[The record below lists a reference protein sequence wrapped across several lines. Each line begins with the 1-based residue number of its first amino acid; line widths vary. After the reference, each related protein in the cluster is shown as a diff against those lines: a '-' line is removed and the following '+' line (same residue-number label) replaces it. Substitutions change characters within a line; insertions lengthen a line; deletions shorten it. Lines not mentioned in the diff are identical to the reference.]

1 MLTKRIIP
9 CLDVRNGRVVKGTQ
23 FTDIRD
29 VEDPVILA
37 QFYAQAG
44 ADELVFYDI
53 TASSDD
59 RDIFLDIVRKTADT
73 IDIPFTIGGG
83 IRSLDDFDRL
93 MKAGA
98 DKVSINSAAV
108 KDPQLIKEAAL
119 RYGSQC
125 VVLSMDIK
133 RNKTSG
139 WDVYVKGGREN
150 TGMDAVEWAK
160 QAVALGAGEI
170 VLNCIDTDGVKDG
183 YALDITREISECVRV
198 PVIAS
203 GGAGT
208 MEHFYEVLTMGKAD
222 AALSASIF
230 HFKEIE
236 IRELKKFLRNKGVE
250 VRL

>member
-9 CLDVRNGRVVKGTQ
+9 CLDVNNGRVVKGTK

-29 VEDPVILA
+29 VDDPVVLA
-37 QFYAQAG
+37 AFYAQAG

-53 TASSDD
+53 TASSEQ
-59 RDIFLDIVRKTADT
+59 RDIFLDIVKKTADT

-83 IRSLDDFDRL
+83 IRSLEDFDRL

-108 KDPQLIKEAAL
+108 NDPQLIKEAAL

-125 VVLSMDIK
+125 VVLSMDVK
-133 RNKTSG
+133 KNTEER

-150 TGMDAVEWAK
+150 TGMDAIAWAK
-160 QAVALGAGEI
+160 QGVALGAGEI
-170 VLNCIDTDGVKDG
+170 VLNSIDTDGVKNG
-183 YALDITREISECVRV
+183 YALDITREISDSVRV

-203 GGAGT
+203 GGAGS
-208 MEHFYEVLTMGKAD
+208 MEHFYDVLTVGKAD
-222 AALSASIF
+222 AALGASVF
-230 HFKEIE
+230 HFGEIQ
-236 IRELKKFLRNKGVE
+236 INELKEYLKDKGVE

>member
-1 MLTKRIIP
+1 MLAKRIIP
-9 CLDVRNGRVVKGTQ
+9 CLDVRNGRVVKGTK
-23 FTDIRD
+23 FTDIKD
-29 VEDPVILA
+29 VDDPVILA
-37 QFYAQAG
+37 AYYAQAG

-53 TASSDD
+53 TASSDE
-59 RDIFLDIVRKTADT
+59 RNIFLDIVRKTADT

-83 IRSLDDFDRL
+83 IRSLEDFDRL

-108 KDPQLIKEAAL
+108 NDPQLIKEAAL

-125 VVLSMDIK
+125 VVLSMDVK
-133 RNKTSG
+133 KNSNGT

-160 QAVALGAGEI
+160 RGVALGAGEI
-170 VLNCIDTDGVKDG
+170 VLNCIDTDGVKTG
-183 YALDITREISECVRV
+183 YSLDITREISETVRV

-208 MEHFYEVLTMGKAD
+208 MEHFYDVLTEGKAD
-222 AALSASIF
+222 AALSASVF
-230 HFKEIE
+230 HFKEID
-236 IRELKKFLRNKGVE
+236 INELKKYLKSKGVE
-250 VRL
+250 VRI

>member
-9 CLDVRNGRVVKGTQ
+9 CLDVNNGRVVKGTK

-29 VEDPVILA
+29 VDDPVVLA
-37 QFYAQAG
+37 AFYAQAG

-53 TASSDD
+53 TASSEQ
-59 RDIFLDIVRKTADT
+59 RDIFLDIVKKTADT

-83 IRSLDDFDRL
+83 IRSLEDFDRL

-108 KDPQLIKEAAL
+108 NDPQLIKEAAL

-125 VVLSMDIK
+125 VVLSMDVK
-133 RNKTSG
+133 KNAEGR

-150 TGMDAVEWAK
+150 TGMDAIAWAK
-160 QAVALGAGEI
+160 QGVALGAGEI
-170 VLNCIDTDGVKDG
+170 VLNSIDTDGVKNG
-183 YALDITREISECVRV
+183 YALDITREISDSVRV

-203 GGAGT
+203 GGAGS
-208 MEHFYEVLTMGKAD
+208 MEHFYDVLTIGKAD
-222 AALSASIF
+222 AALGASVF
-230 HFKEIE
+230 HFGEIQLN
-236 IRELKKFLRNKGVE
+236 ELKEYLKEKGVE

>member
-9 CLDVRNGRVVKGTQ
+9 CLDVRNGRVVKGTK

-29 VEDPVILA
+29 VDDPVILA
-37 QFYAQAG
+37 AFYAQAG

-53 TASSDD
+53 TASSDE
-59 RDIFLDIVRKTADT
+59 RDIFLDIVKRTADT

-83 IRSLDDFDRL
+83 IRSLEDFDRL

-108 KDPQLIKEAAL
+108 NDPQLIKEAAL

-125 VVLSMDIK
+125 VVLSMDVK
-133 RNKTSG
+133 KNAEGR

-150 TGMDAVEWAK
+150 TGLDALEWAK
-160 QAVALGAGEI
+160 RGVSLGAGEI
-170 VLNCIDTDGVKDG
+170 VLNSIDTDGVKDG
-183 YALDITREISECVRV
+183 YALEITREISESVRV

-208 MEHFYEVLTMGKAD
+208 MEHFYEVLTDGKAD
-222 AALSASIF
+222 AALSASVF
-230 HFKEIE
+230 HFGEIK
-236 IRELKKFLRNKGVE
+236 ISDLKNYLKKKGVE

>member
-9 CLDVRNGRVVKGTQ
+9 CLDVNNGRVVKGTK

-29 VEDPVILA
+29 VDDPVILA
-37 QFYAQAG
+37 AFYAQAG

-53 TASSDD
+53 TASSEQ
-59 RDIFLDIVRKTADT
+59 RDIFLDIVKKTADT

-83 IRSLDDFDRL
+83 IRSLEDFDRL

-108 KDPQLIKEAAL
+108 NDPQLIKEAAL

-125 VVLSMDIK
+125 VVLSMDVK
-133 RNKTSG
+133 KNTEGR

-150 TGMDAVEWAK
+150 TGMDAIAWAK
-160 QAVALGAGEI
+160 QGVALGAGEI
-170 VLNCIDTDGVKDG
+170 VLNSIDTDGVKNG
-183 YALDITREISECVRV
+183 YALDITREICDSVRV

-203 GGAGT
+203 GGAGL
-208 MEHFYEVLTMGKAD
+208 MEHFYDVLTIGKAD
-222 AALSASIF
+222 AALGASVF
-230 HFKEIE
+230 HFGEIQ
-236 IRELKKFLRNKGVE
+236 INELKEYLKEKGVE

>member
-9 CLDVRNGRVVKGTQ
+9 CLDVRNGRVVKGTK

-29 VEDPVILA
+29 VEDPVVLA
-37 QFYAQAG
+37 AFYAQAG

-53 TASSDD
+53 TASNEQ
-59 RDIFLDIVRKTADT
+59 RDIFLDIVKKTADT

-108 KDPQLIKEAAL
+108 NDPQLIKEAAL

-133 RNKTSG
+133 KNEKSR

-150 TGMDAVEWAK
+150 TGLDAVEWAK
-160 QAVALGAGEI
+160 RGVALGAGEI
-170 VLNCIDTDGVKDG
+170 VLNSIDTDGVKDG
-183 YALDITREISECVRV
+183 YALEITREISESVRV

-208 MEHFYEVLTMGKAD
+208 MEHFYEVLTDGKAD
-222 AALSASIF
+222 AALSASVF
-230 HFKEIE
+230 HFGEIE
-236 IRELKKFLRNKGVE
+236 IRELKEYLKKKGVE

>member
-1 MLTKRIIP
+1 MITKRIIP
-9 CLDVRNGRVVKGTQ
+9 CLDVLNGRVVKGTK
-23 FTDIRD
+23 FKDIKD
-29 VEDPVILA
+29 VDDPVVLA
-37 QFYAQAG
+37 EYYATSG

-53 TASSDD
+53 TASSDE
-59 RDIFLDIVRKTADT
+59 RNIFLDIVRRTADT

-108 KDPQLIKEAAL
+108 KNPELIREAAL

-133 RNKTSG
+133 KNENGR

-150 TGMDAVEWAK
+150 TGLDAIEWAK
-160 QAVALGAGEI
+160 QGVALGAGEI
-170 VLNCIDTDGVKDG
+170 VVNSIDTDGVKNG
-183 YALDITREISECVRV
+183 YALDITREICDSVRV

-208 MEHFYEVLTMGKAD
+208 MEHFYDVLTAGKAD
-222 AALSASIF
+222 AALSASVF
-230 HFKEIE
+230 HYKEIE
-236 IRELKKFLRNKGVE
+236 IKDLKEYLRKKGVE
-250 VRL
+250 IR